1 MTSPPEQITV
11 ECPECGHVYEDWQR
25 ASINLDL
32 DPALADPEYLDE
44 ASSAT
49 CPECGHKVDL
59 GTLTVEGNLWRVG

>member
-11 ECPECGHVYEDWQR
+11 ECPECGHVYEDWHR
-25 ASINLDL
+25 TSINFDL
-32 DPALADPEYLDE
+32 DPALSDPDYLDE

-59 GTLTVEGNLWRVG
+59 GALTVEGNLWRFR